1 MDEQSSHLTL
11 EQFCSRI
18 QDTIAAADL
27 TAWITAEVA
36 QVNVNRGHYYISLVQ
51 KSEFSDA
58 PVANLRCQIWS
69 RSVAHVL
76 SPFRQA
82 TGSDL
87 QAGIKI
93 LALVS
98 AEFHPVYGL
107 SAQILAVDPNY
118 TIGDLE
124 RRRQE
129 IWQRLLSDG
138 VTDMNKSLDLPL
150 VVKRIAVISAATA
163 AGYGDFCNQLSNNA
177 FGIAFR
183 PTLFPAAVQG
193 DAAEASVI
201 SALNVIAMRAD
212 EFDVAVIIRGGGSKM
227 DLACFDSYQMASNV
241 AQFPLPVLT
250 GIGHDRDTS
259 IVDLVAHTQLKTP
272 TAVAEFLIQH
282 DADFLAELD
291 SLAAR
296 AANAARNSLS
306 DAAYNIRELH
316 RRLLFAASSLIEVS
330 RSSLDN
336 YAMRATSAVSSRLN
350 RQELIADNLR
360 QRILT
365 AARNRIAFESSRQ
378 DNLAMHVNAIDPRE
392 VLRRGFSVTTDK
404 DGKKISS
411 PDSLQ
416 KGDTIVTHFA
426 DGKVTSVVS

>member
-1 MDEQSSHLTL
+1 MDEQSSHISL

-18 QDTIAAADL
+18 QDAIAAADL
-27 TAWITAEVA
+27 SAWVTAEVA
-36 QVNVNRGHYYISLVQ
+36 QVNVSRGHYYISLVQ
-51 KSEFSDA
+51 KSELSDS

-69 RSVAHVL
+69 RNVPHVL

-87 QAGIKI
+87 QSGIKI
-93 LALVS
+93 LAFVS

-129 IWQRLLSDG
+129 IWQRLLSEG

-150 VVKRIAVISAATA
+150 VIKRIAVISAATA
-163 AGYGDFCNQLSNNA
+163 AGYGDFCNQLSNNV
-177 FGIAFR
+177 FGIAFH
-183 PTLFPAAVQG
+183 PTLFPAALQG

-201 SALNVIAMRAD
+201 SALNEIAARAD

-227 DLACFDSYQMASNV
+227 DLACFDSYLMASNV
-241 AQFPLPVLT
+241 AQFPLPVIT

-259 IVDLVAHTQLKTP
+259 IVDLVAHTQVKTP
-272 TAVAEFLIQH
+272 TAVAEFLILH

-291 SLAAR
+291 SLASR

-306 DAAYNIRELH
+306 DAAYNLRELR
-316 RRLLFAASSLIEVS
+316 RRLLFAASSSLDTAS
-330 RSSLDN
+330 SSLAN

-360 QRILT
+360 QRLLT

-378 DNLAMHVNAIDPRE
+378 DNLALHVNAIDPRE

-404 DGKKISS
+404 EGKKISS
-411 PDSLQ
+411 PDSLHP
-416 KGDTIVTHFA
+416 GDTIVTHFA
-426 DGKVTSVVS
+426 DGKVTSVIS

>member
-1 MDEQSSHLTL
+1 MDEQASRMTL
-11 EQFCSRI
+11 EQFCSHI
-18 QDTIAAADL
+18 QDVVAAADL
-27 TAWITAEVA
+27 TAWVTAEVA
-36 QVNVNRGHYYISLVQ
+36 QVSISRGHYYISLVQ
-51 KSEFSDA
+51 KSDLSDA

-69 RSVAHVL
+69 RNVVRVL
-76 SPFRQA
+76 APFRQV

-87 QAGIKI
+87 QTGIKI

-107 SAQILAVDPNY
+107 SAQVLAVDPNY

-129 IWQRLLSDG
+129 IWQKLTSEG
-138 VTDMNKSLDLPL
+138 VTDMNKSLELPL
-150 VVKRIAVISAATA
+150 VIKRVAVISAATA
-163 AGYGDFCNQLSNNA
+163 AGYGDFCNQLANNP
-177 FGIAFR
+177 FGIAFH
-183 PTLFPAAVQG
+183 PTLFPAAMQG

-201 SALNVIAMRAD
+201 SALNAIAAHSD

-241 AQFPLPVLT
+241 AQFPLPVIT

-259 IVDLVAHTQLKTP
+259 IVDLVAHTQVKTP

-291 SLAAR
+291 SLAMR
-296 AANAARNSLS
+296 AANAVRNSLS
-306 DAAYNIRELH
+306 DAAYNLREL
-316 RRLLFAASSLIEVS
+316 RSRLLFAASSSLDSS
-330 RSSLDN
+330 RSSLTN
-336 YAMRATSAVSSRLN
+336 YAMRAVSAVSSRLN

-360 QRILT
+360 QRLLT

-378 DNLAMHVNAIDPRE
+378 DNLATHVNAIDPRE

-404 DGKKISS
+404 EGKKIIS

-416 KGDTIVTHFA
+416 AGDTIVTHFA

>member
-1 MDEQSSHLTL
+1 MDEQSSHISL

-18 QDTIAAADL
+18 QDAIAAADL
-27 TAWITAEVA
+27 SAWVTAEVA
-36 QVNVNRGHYYISLVQ
+36 QVNVSRGHYYISLVQ
-51 KSEFSDA
+51 KSDLSDS

-69 RSVAHVL
+69 RNVPHVL
-76 SPFRQA
+76 SPFRQV

-87 QAGIKI
+87 QSCIKI
-93 LALVS
+93 LAFVS

-129 IWQRLLSDG
+129 IWQRLLSEG

-150 VVKRIAVISAATA
+150 VIKRIAVISAATA
-163 AGYGDFCNQLSNNA
+163 AGYGDFCNQLSNNP

-183 PTLFPAAVQG
+183 PTLFSAALQG

-201 SALNVIAMRAD
+201 SALNEISVRAD

-227 DLACFDSYQMASNV
+227 DLACFDSYLMASNV
-241 AQFPLPVLT
+241 AQFPLPVIT

-259 IVDLVAHTQLKTP
+259 IVDLVAHMQVKTP
-272 TAVAEFLIQH
+272 TAAAEFLIQH

-291 SLAAR
+291 SLASR

-306 DAAYNIRELH
+306 DAAYNLRELR
-316 RRLLFAASSLIEVS
+316 RRLLFAASSSLDS
-330 RSSLDN
+330 ASSSLAN

-360 QRILT
+360 QRLLT

-378 DNLAMHVNAIDPRE
+378 DNLALHVNAIDPRE

-404 DGKKISS
+404 EGKKISS
-411 PDSLQ
+411 PDSLHS
-416 KGDTIVTHFA
+416 GDTIVTHFA